1 MLTDK
6 SGVIGLK
13 RGEKKLLP
21 IEEDALES
29 ISLPVKSKSED
40 DDDCDER
47 TGMGPTLGPH
57 DEQAAEDKRYDGL
70 RDVAVSGDSDVIP
83 PSTSYGDNACPI
95 GGADGF
101 GLFQPFRLAAARSS
115 VAMTRS

>member
-29 ISLPVKSKSED
+29 ISLPVRSKSED
-40 DDDCDER
+40 DDDCDES
-47 TGMGPTLGPH
+47 TGMGPTLGPR
-57 DEQAAEDKRYDGL
+57 DEQAAEDKR
-70 RDVAVSGDSDVIP
+70 
-83 PSTSYGDNACPI
+83 
-95 GGADGF
+95 
-101 GLFQPFRLAAARSS
+101 
-115 VAMTRS
+115 